1 MKHQRQGE
9 NAIGVD
15 SLCKSTRLTTSQR
28 LGNVLPKT
36 WAKRS
41 WRPQQKAVTTLGS
54 TVRIGLGNGKVVL
67 ATGILSFTIENRPPS
82 KQRTDNRSK
91 CSNQMDRL
99 KSIAFSFFRN
109 EGSKNLRNKPF
120 PKSFNGKKNVNFRV
134 IPFDPDGA
142 YCYRIGTKSCKSRR
156 LVRLANCSVTRR

>member
-28 LGNVLPKT
+28 LGNVLPET

-41 WRPQQKAVTTLGS
+41 WRPQQKALKTLGS
-54 TVRIGLGNGKVVL
+54 TVRIGLGKGKVVL

-99 KSIAFSFFRN
+99 ISIAFSFFRN
-109 EGSKNLRNKPF
+109 EGSKTSAIDHFLNH
-120 PKSFNGKKNVNFRV
+120 STG
-134 IPFDPDGA
+134 
-142 YCYRIGTKSCKSRR
+142 RR
-156 LVRLANCSVTRR
+156 TSTSV